1 LAIADL
7 LMHDTPHMTPTTLDT
22 VLGGRVILHQPTL
35 GYRVAIDPILL
46 AAACPAE
53 PGESIVDLGCGVGT
67 AALCLA
73 RRVSGVR
80 CIGVDLQPELVALA
94 SRNAEENRLAD
105 CVHFLAGDIR
115 DRTLPIYAEPAG
127 HVIVNPP
134 YLKRGTA
141 TPSDN
146 PVKALANIEGDADL
160 AAWVTAAARAV
171 RSGGT
176 ITFIHRADRLPE
188 LLALLSARCGG
199 LTILPL
205 HPRAGAA
212 AHRVIVAGR
221 LDQRLPATL
230 LPGLILHE
238 ADGSFSLPL
247 QRVLRDGAALP
258 MTVAA

>member
-1 LAIADL
+1 
-7 LMHDTPHMTPTTLDT
+7 MHDAPHMTPTTLDT
-22 VLGGRVILHQPTL
+22 VLGGRVILHQPAL
-35 GYRVAIDPILL
+35 GYRAAIDPILL

-73 RRVSGVR
+73 RRVPGVR
-80 CIGVDLQPELVALA
+80 CIGIDLQPDLA
-94 SRNAEENRLAD
+94 MLANRNAQENKLAD
-105 CVHFLAGDIR
+105 RVRFLAGDIL
-115 DRTLPIYAEPAG
+115 DRTLPIYAELAD

-134 YLKRGTA
+134 YLRRGTA

-160 AAWVTAAARAV
+160 AAWVTAAAKAV

-188 LLALLSARCGG
+188 LLALLSTRCGG
-199 LTILPL
+199 LAILPL
-205 HPRAGAA
+205 HPKAGAA

-230 LPGLILHE
+230 LPGIILHE
-238 ADGSFSLPL
+238 ADGSFSPTL
-247 QRVLRDGAALP
+247 QRILRDGAALP
-258 MTVAA
+258 MIVGA